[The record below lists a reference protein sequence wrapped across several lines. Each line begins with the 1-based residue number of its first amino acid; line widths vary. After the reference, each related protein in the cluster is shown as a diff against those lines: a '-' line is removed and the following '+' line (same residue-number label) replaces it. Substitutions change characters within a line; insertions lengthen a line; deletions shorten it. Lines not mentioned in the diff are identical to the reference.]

1 MALVASRIEQYL
13 DQRQI
18 DYQVLAHK
26 PTSSLQQ
33 AAESLAIPTE
43 TIIRAVVLKSDEQLV
58 IAVMP
63 LGRIL
68 DFNALT
74 QATGR
79 DFEPVS
85 VASVAHIFQD
95 CEAGMVPPLGSL
107 YQLDTYCDSNVQHM
121 QQVVFEAGS
130 RRAFI
135 KLNGKD
141 FTPMI
146 DRSCYLA
153 LSRAQHELEHLQ
165 LDGQLSSLEDFV
177 PTHDVKDNLGQ
188 LYALP
193 AKPLLLG
200 QLQEMVST
208 GSADKTRLVE
218 LLQAEQLLCE
228 QLTTL
233 SLSTFFPGDTAKPV
247 HTLDDA
253 IDRLGIELCVKLAQG
268 LLVWDRL
275 ELPPDGPLGKDSLVQ
290 QARLAAQ
297 VAHRLVHACGGIAD
311 VDASTAAYL
320 ALLHNVGYLVLSHL
334 FAPEYFLFNRMV
346 QANADMPVA
355 VIEKQLLAYGQAHTL
370 MQQGHA
376 EVGAWLL
383 QNWGFS
389 EASSV
394 ICEQHHNDEYV
405 GPYQQYVHLL
415 ILVNHLLKDSGLG
428 DSGNTQIPENS
439 LSLLGI
445 NDRSVDNFRNN
456 ILHPA
461 LQHRQTEYLSTGGI
475 I

>member
-26 PTSSLQQ
+26 PASSLLQ

-43 TIIRAVVLKSDEQLV
+43 TIIRAVVLKADEQLV
-58 IAVMP
+58 IAVLP

-74 QATGR
+74 QATGKE
-79 DFEPVS
+79 FEPVS
-85 VASVAHIFQD
+85 VASVAQIFQD

-107 YQLDTYCDSNVQHM
+107 YQLDTYCDSNVQQM

-135 KLNGKD
+135 KINGKD
-141 FTPMI
+141 FAAMI
-146 DRSCYLA
+146 DSNCYLA

-165 LDGQLSSLEDFV
+165 LEGQLSSLEDFI
-177 PTHDVKDNLGQ
+177 PAHDIKDNIAQ
-188 LYALP
+188 LYSLP
-193 AKPLLLG
+193 AAPLLLD
-200 QLQEMVST
+200 QLQEIAST
-208 GSADKTRLVE
+208 GSADKTRLVR
-218 LLQAEQLLCE
+218 LLKDEQLLCE

-233 SLSTFFPGDTAKPV
+233 SMSTFFPDDTANPV
-247 HTLDDA
+247 HSVDDA
-253 IDRLGIELCVKLAQG
+253 IDSLGIELCVKLAQG

-275 ELPPDGPLGKDSLVQ
+275 ELPPDGPLGKTSLVQ
-290 QARLAAQ
+290 QACLAAQ
-297 VAHRLVHACGGIAD
+297 VAHRLVRACGGIAD
-311 VDASTAAYL
+311 VDANTAAQM
-320 ALLHNVGYLVLSHL
+320 AMLHNVGYLVLSHL

-346 QANADMPVA
+346 QANADIPVP

-370 MQQGHA
+370 MQLGHA

-383 QNWGFS
+383 KYWSFPV
-389 EASSV
+389 ASSV

-405 GPYQQYVHLL
+405 GPNQQYVHLL

-428 DSGNTQIPENS
+428 DSGNAQLPKNS
-439 LSLLGI
+439 LSLLGM
-445 NDRSVDNFRNN
+445 NDKSLDNFRNN

-461 LQHRQTEYLSTGGI
+461 LQHRQSDFLSTAGI